1 MNEDKVVIVLKE
13 LRNEFLQ
20 RIEELEDTYRECGHS
35 SICNRI
41 SQLHE
46 DLNSI
51 DNKIKSIDIESFYRS
66 YW

>member
-1 MNEDKVVIVLKE
+1 MEDKVVIDILKE

-20 RIEELEDTYRECGHS
+20 RVEELEDAYRECGHN

-46 DLNSI
+46 DINAI
-51 DNKIKSIDIESFYRS
+51 EKRIEKISPSDCD
-66 YW
+66 W

>member
-1 MNEDKVVIVLKE
+1 MEDKVVIDILKE

-20 RIEELEDTYRECGHS
+20 RVEELKDAYKECGHN

-46 DLNSI
+46 DINVI
-51 DNKIKSIDIESFYRS
+51 EKKIKN
-66 YW
+66 